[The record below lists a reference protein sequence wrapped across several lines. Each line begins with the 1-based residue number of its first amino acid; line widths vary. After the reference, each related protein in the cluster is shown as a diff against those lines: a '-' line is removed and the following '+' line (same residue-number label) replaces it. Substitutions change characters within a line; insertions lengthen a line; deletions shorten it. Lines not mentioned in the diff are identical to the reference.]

1 MDPEN
6 GFHLLL
12 LRELDV
18 VEHAPAEESV
28 RQFLLCVGG
37 DDDDGALLGLYGLLR
52 LGDVEL
58 HPVQLPEKV
67 IGKFQ
72 IRLVDLVDQQD
83 HLLIGGEGFAQLTQ
97 LDVFFNVIH
106 TGVSKLAV
114 IEPLYHIVDIQ
125 AVLGF
130 GGGFYVPD
138 NELFPKSVRHGLGQ
152 HGLAGARLTLDEQR
166 LLQSHGNVDGL
177 HQVAG
182 RHVICAAAEFCIHIC
197 SPLRGF
203 GVLGRL

>member
-1 MDPEN
+1 MDPED

-28 RQFLLCVGG
+28 RQLLLCVGG

-52 LGDVEL
+52 LRDVEL

-83 HLLIGGEGFAQLTQ
+83 HLLIGREGFAQFTQ
-97 LDVFFNVIH
+97 LDVFFNVIYAS
-106 TGVSKLAV
+106 VSKLAV
-114 IEPLYHIVDIQ
+114 IEPLHNVIDIQ
-125 AVLGF
+125 AVLSL
-130 GGGFYVPD
+130 GGGFYIPD

-166 LLQSHGNVDGL
+166 LLQSHGNVDGF
-177 HQVAG
+177 HQVA
-182 RHVICAAAEFCIHIC
+182 
-197 SPLRGF
+197 
-203 GVLGRL
+203 

>member
-1 MDPEN
+1 MDPED

-18 VEHAPAEESV
+18 VEHAPTEESV

-52 LGDVEL
+52 LRDVEL

-83 HLLIGGEGFAQLTQ
+83 HLLIGREGFAQFTQ
-97 LDVFFNVIH
+97 LDVFFNVIYAS
-106 TGVSKLAV
+106 VSKLAV
-114 IEPLYHIVDIQ
+114 IEPLHNVIDIQ
-125 AVLGF
+125 AVLSL
-130 GGGFYVPD
+130 GGGFYIPD

-166 LLQSHGNVDGL
+166 LLQSHGNVDGF
-177 HQVAG
+177 HQVA
-182 RHVICAAAEFCIHIC
+182 
-197 SPLRGF
+197 
-203 GVLGRL
+203 

>member
-1 MDPEN
+1 MDPED

-18 VEHAPAEESV
+18 VEHAPTEESV

-52 LGDVEL
+52 LRDVEL
-58 HPVQLPEKV
+58 HPVQLPEQV

-83 HLLIGGEGFAQLTQ
+83 HLLTGGEGFAQLTQ
-97 LDVFFNVIH
+97 LDVFFDVIH

-114 IEPLYHIVDIQ
+114 IEPLHHVIDVQ

-130 GGGFYVPD
+130 GGGFYIPD
-138 NELFPKSVRHGLGQ
+138 NELFPKSVRNSLGQ

-166 LLQSHGNVDGL
+166 FLQSHGDVNGL